1 MWQVQLAGYCR
12 LKKIFGGFCM
22 ELVQEL
28 LDILACPACKGP
40 LQDAGDALICQC
52 CRLKY
57 PIRKGIP
64 ILLVEEAETVG
75 KE

>member
-1 MWQVQLAGYCR
+1 
-12 LKKIFGGFCM
+12 M

-28 LDILACPACKGP
+28 LDILACPKCKGP
-40 LQDAGDALICQC
+40 LQDAGDALVCQS

-57 PIRKGIP
+57 PIREGIP
-64 ILLVEEAETVG
+64 ILLVEEAETLG